1 MNFNSAGGWIMTDS
15 DLKISLKSHDIDMLH
30 NVATSLSTSH
40 DLDEMLNKVLAR
52 IRKVFR
58 VEGAS
63 IALHDPER
71 QHFFF
76 IRTVEQQHSRK
87 RDLPDPGKWN
97 FPDSYGIAG
106 WVYQHRKSV
115 RIEDVSRD
123 ERFTNT
129 LDIQKNLDTRSMI
142 CVPLK
147 TRKKF
152 LGVLY
157 AINSLNGPF
166 TEKSQL
172 LLEILS
178 GTIAIAIENARLY
191 GELKLHAETLKSENT
206 RLKAELQ
213 KRFNKQGII
222 ASSQAMQKV
231 FSLLDKVIVT
241 TTTVLIQG
249 ETGTGKELIARAI
262 HYNGPLRD
270 KPFIAENC
278 AALSESLLES
288 ELFGHVKGAYTGAI
302 SNKKGLFE
310 QAQGGTVFLDEIAD
324 MPLSMQ
330 SKLLRVIQEGYVRPV
345 GGSSAHQISFRL
357 IAATNR
363 NLRDEVE
370 KGNFRKDLFYRIH
383 AFPIF
388 LPPLRERREDIPLLA
403 VFFLRKYTK
412 KFGWPEVRL
421 APDLIDLLT
430 HYSWP
435 GNIRELEHEIERALT
450 LAGRGNNINA
460 VFLSERIRGGGR
472 PADYECNSQATLP
485 QAVSRLERMMV
496 VRALESTRGNRS
508 RAAKLLGLT
517 RQGLINK
524 IARYEIES

>member
-1 MNFNSAGGWIMTDS
+1 MIDPE
-15 DLKISLKSHDIDMLH
+15 LKVSLKTSDIDILH
-30 NVATSLSTSH
+30 EVATSLHAAPT
-40 DLDEMLNKVLAR
+40 LDGMLNNVLAR
-52 IRKVFR
+52 IKKVFG

-63 IALHDPER
+63 IALHDSD
-71 QHFFF
+71 QHCFFF
-76 IRTVEQQHSRK
+76 IRTIEQQNSRNHD
-87 RDLPDPGKWN
+87 RPAPGKWK
-97 FPDSYGIAG
+97 FPDNYGVAG
-106 WVYQHRKSV
+106 WVFQHRKSV
-115 RIEDVSRD
+115 RIDDVSRD

-129 LDIQKNLDTRSMI
+129 LDIQKNLDTRSML
-142 CVPLK
+142 CVPLR

-157 AINSLNGPF
+157 AINSRDGMF

-191 GELKLHAETLKSENT
+191 GELKVHAETLESENI

-231 FSLLDKVIVT
+231 FALLDKVIVT

-262 HYNGPLRD
+262 HYNGPLKER
-270 KPFIAENC
+270 PFIAENC

-310 QAQGGTVFLDEIAD
+310 QARGGTVFLDEIAD

-330 SKLLRVIQEGYVRPV
+330 SKLLRVIQEGCVRPV

-363 NLRDEVE
+363 NLHDEVE

-383 AFPIF
+383 AFPIL
-388 LPPLRERREDIPLLA
+388 LPPLRERKEDIPLLA
-403 VFFLRKYTK
+403 AFFLRKYTK
-412 KFGWPEVRL
+412 KFAWPEVRL
-421 APDLIDLLT
+421 APDFIDLLT
-430 HYSWP
+430 HYDWP

-450 LAGRGNNINA
+450 LAGRGNNLNA
-460 VFLSERIRGGGR
+460 VFLSERIRGTAPER
-472 PADYECNSQATLP
+472 DPSFDTQTTLP
-485 QAVSRLERMMV
+485 DAVSRLERMMV
-496 VRALESTRGNRS
+496 RDALEQTQGNRS
-508 RAAKLLGLT
+508 QAARILGLT
-517 RQGLINK
+517 RQGLLNK
-524 IARYEIES
+524 IARYGLAEQ